1 MRERNRLDEIVEE
14 EARPGRWFVDLS
26 GDANHLGPTMKRI
39 AERAFRHGVERG
51 WKIAMADSSFAPVIQ
66 PTGAEEKCR
75 CGPEPH
81 APHEPPY
88 HIREWGY
95 GSRYPDARKGERRM
109 GNEALNLV
117 HGPTRPET
125 RPIYQVSDYGSWQY
139 DRRSGDDRR
148 GAKF

>member
-1 MRERNRLDEIVEE
+1 MRTRLDEIVEE
-14 EARPGRWFVDLS
+14 EIRAEA
-26 GDANHLGPTMKRI
+26 GDRHAGPMVAAICKRI